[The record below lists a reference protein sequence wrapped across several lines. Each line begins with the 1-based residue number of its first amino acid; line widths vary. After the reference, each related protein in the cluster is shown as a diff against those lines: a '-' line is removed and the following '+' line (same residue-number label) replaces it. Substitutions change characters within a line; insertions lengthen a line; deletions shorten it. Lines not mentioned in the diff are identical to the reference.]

1 MLAIWLYCDMALFF
15 HHEKVY
21 AFFNQQTQRLQ
32 SIVILLLL
40 KKMSCKDQF
49 FRNISDKA

>member
-1 MLAIWLYCDMALFF
+1 MLAIWLYYDMALFF
-15 HHEKVY
+15 HLEKVY

-32 SIVILLLL
+32 SIVIFAFI
-40 KKMSCKDQF
+40 KKTSCKDQF